1 MAWKAE
7 YIFLIIFSTFIDYY
21 AGIKMKEASYSKKQK
36 YLIFSLISNL
46 GVLFSFKY
54 FNFFNDSLREIFN
67 QLNIFYGIPAFN
79 ILLPVGISFY
89 TFQSLS
95 YTIDIYRGRRDPERH
110 FGYFALYVAFFPQL
124 VAGPIERSTQL
135 LPQFFIKHK
144 FDYQR
149 VTDGLKLMLWG
160 FFKKIVIADR
170 LALYVNQVY
179 NNPAEHEGLSL
190 ILATYFFAFQIY
202 CDFSGYSDIAIGAAK
217 VMDIKLMQNFNRP
230 YFSKSI
236 AEFWRRWH
244 ISLSTWFKDYLYIA
258 LGGNRVLKWRWY
270 YNIFVVFL
278 ISGLWHGANWTFV
291 VWGSLHG
298 FYMLFSIWAANF
310 RQKFVEFIG
319 LNKFPNFHKYL
330 KVLISFHLVLIGWV
344 FFRANSFSDAIL
356 MFSNMMQLDLNQ
368 ISAMKLSFSW
378 YEIFISILSI
388 GILEIIHIIQR
399 KRSITGLIN
408 RQPIWLRYS
417 IYYAVILYIIIFG
430 QFEQTDFI
438 YFQF

>member
-1 MAWKAE
+1 
-7 YIFLIIFSTFIDYY
+7 
-21 AGIKMKEASYSKKQK
+21 
-36 YLIFSLISNL
+36 
-46 GVLFSFKY
+46 
-54 FNFFNDSLREIFN
+54 
-67 QLNIFYGIPAFN
+67 
-79 ILLPVGISFY
+79 
-89 TFQSLS
+89 
-95 YTIDIYRGRRDPERH
+95 
-110 FGYFALYVAFFPQL
+110 
-124 VAGPIERSTQL
+124 
-135 LPQFFIKHK
+135 
-144 FDYQR
+144 
-149 VTDGLKLMLWG
+149 MLWV

-179 NNPAEHEGLSL
+179 NNPAEYQGFSL

-244 ISLSTWFKDYLYIA
+244 ISLSTWFKDYLYIS

-291 VWGSLHG
+291 IWGALHG
-298 FYMLFSIWAANF
+298 FYMLFSVWTVNL
-310 RQKFVEFIG
+310 RQKFVEFIK

-356 MFSNMMQLDLNQ
+356 MFSNMMQLNFNQ
-368 ISAMKLSFSW
+368 INAMKLSFSW

-388 GILEIIHIIQR
+388 GILEITHIIQR

-430 QFEQTDFI
+430 KFEQTDFI